1 MKNKNR
7 APTGIGD
14 AAKGGVELRNH
25 QPSAK
30 PMAKPSHYT
39 TADIH
44 QRDDGLW
51 EIGLGENS
59 LGPFPNREFALSV
72 AGHVPRAPA
81 IPFRRIKFK
90 EARSAGTP

>member
-1 MKNKNR
+1 VSGARSIIARDGMTG
-7 APTGIGD
+7 APQ
-14 AAKGGVELRNH
+14 H
-25 QPSAK
+25 
-30 PMAKPSHYT
+30 H
-39 TADIH
+39 DIH

-81 IPFRRIKFK
+81 IPFRKVLIR
-90 EARSAGTP
+90 EVRGVG